1 MKKQIIVGV
10 TGGIA
15 CYKALD
21 IVSKLKKRDMD
32 VTVIMTR
39 NAAEFVTPLSF
50 QTISQNTVIMDM
62 FNSPNDWEV
71 EHISVAKKADLF
83 IVAPATA
90 NCIGKIANGICDDML
105 TTTIMATKKPVLFVP
120 AMNFAMFENAI
131 FQENVQKLEALGY
144 FFMKPA
150 TGLLAC
156 GDIGIGKLPDPEDI
170 VTYSVNLLFE
180 ISNRKQDLVGR
191 KILITAGPTIEN
203 IDPVRYITNHS
214 SGKMGF
220 ALAEAAFER
229 GAIVTLI
236 SGPVALSC
244 NKGIKRINTGTTA
257 ELSAA
262 VHDAFKDTDALIMAA
277 APSDYRVSSPSKEK
291 MKKTEGDLTLTFIEN
306 EDILASIG
314 KIKGNKCLIGFAAET
329 HDLIVHA
336 VKKIERKNLDFIIAN
351 DVTQDG
357 AGFSGDTNI
366 ITIIKSDGSM
376 KSYPKMSKR
385 EAANI
390 ILDLLV

>member
-32 VTVIMTR
+32 VTVIMTK

-50 QTISQNTVIMDM
+50 ETISQNAVIMDM
-62 FNSPNDWEV
+62 FDSPDHWEV
-71 EHISVAKKADLF
+71 EHISLAKKADLF
-83 IVAPATA
+83 VIAPATA

-120 AMNFAMFENAI
+120 AMNSAMFENLI

-144 FFMKPA
+144 SFMKPA

-156 GDIGIGKLPDPEDI
+156 GDIGIGKLPDPEEI
-170 VTYSVNLLFE
+170 VDYSCNLLFE
-180 ISNRKQDLVGR
+180 IDKRKQDLVGR

-229 GAIVTLI
+229 GSTVTLI
-236 SGPVALSC
+236 SGPVGLSC
-244 NKGIKRINTGTTA
+244 SKGIRRIDIGTTA
-257 ELSAA
+257 ELSEA

-291 MKKTEGDLTLTFIEN
+291 MKKTHEDLILTFTEN
-306 EDILASIG
+306 EDILASVG

-329 HDLIVHA
+329 QDLIVHA

-351 DVTQDG
+351 DVTQEG

-366 ITIIKSDGSM
+366 ITVIKSDGSI

-385 EAANI
+385 EVANI